1 MAQIII
7 PSTLLQ
13 FCIVAS
19 HLSLVKQESFI
30 QESQSPIQDVHSY
43 TTQSELM
50 RTASRK
56 QLNPYKSQN

>member
-30 QESQSPIQDVHSY
+30 QESQSPIQDVYH
-43 TTQSELM
+43 TL
-50 RTASRK
+50 R
-56 QLNPYKSQN
+56 NQNLRESPKKTIGPT